1 MNKKKHGYSA
11 RKRKEAV
18 TGFLFIAPM
27 MIGLLVFSAYAFFQN
42 IYFSFNKVGAFGKP
56 QFIGFDNYIR
66 IFADPNFYI
75 ALKNTLFY
83 TVFGVSF
90 VIIFSVIIANT
101 LNKKVRGRTFY
112 RVCIF
117 IPAITMPAAI
127 GILWRWMLNY
137 KFGIVNYILEKI
149 GLQPV
154 AWLSEAA
161 TVKWA
166 ILLVLVWSMVSYYVI
181 IMLAGMQGIDLSY
194 YEAARVDGAGPR
206 QLFFKVT
213 IPLLTPIIL
222 FSTIMS
228 MIGILQIFDFIYLMI
243 QRDTI
248 AYQYSMSMVTYFY
261 ELAFVKD
268 LRGYASAVSIVL
280 CIIIMIITIIQMY
293 LQKYWVNYDN

>member
-1 MNKKKHGYSA
+1 MNKKKHNYSA

-27 MIGLLVFSAYAFFQN
+27 MIGLIIFSAYAFFQN
-42 IYFSFNKVGAFGKP
+42 IYFSFNKVGAFGSPK
-56 QFIGFDNYIR
+56 FVGFDNYTR
-66 IFADPNFYI
+66 IFTDPNLFI

-90 VIIFSVIIANT
+90 VIIFSVLIANA
-101 LNKKVRGRTFY
+101 LNKKVKGRTFY

-127 GILWRWMLNY
+127 GILWRWLLNY
-137 KFGIVNYILEKI
+137 KFGIINYMLEKI

-181 IMLAGMQGIDLSY
+181 IMLAGMQAIDPSY

-293 LQKYWVNYDN
+293 LQKYWVKYDN

>member
-1 MNKKKHGYSA
+1 MSKKKRNYSA
-11 RKRKEAV
+11 RKRKEAA
-18 TGFLFIAPM
+18 TGLLFIAPM
-27 MIGLLVFSAYAFFQN
+27 MIGLIIFSAYAFFQN
-42 IYFSFNKVGAFGKP
+42 IYFSFSKVGTFGKP
-56 QFIGFDNYIR
+56 KFIGFDNYIR
-66 IFADPNFYI
+66 AFTDPNFFI

-83 TVFGVSF
+83 TVFGVFF
-90 VIIFSVIIANT
+90 VIVFSVLIANS
-101 LNKKVRGRTFY
+101 LNKKVKGRTFY

-127 GILWRWMLNY
+127 GILWRWLLNY
-137 KFGIVNYILEKI
+137 KFGIINYILEKF
-149 GLQPV
+149 GFEPV

-181 IMLAGMQGIDLSY
+181 IMLAGMQAIDSSY
-194 YEAARVDGAGPR
+194 YEAARVDGAGPL

-213 IPLLTPIIL
+213 IPLLTPIIF

-268 LRGYASAVSIVL
+268 LRGYASAVSILL
-280 CIIIMIITIIQMY
+280 CIIIMIITVIQMN
-293 LQKYWVNYDN
+293 LQKFWVKYDN